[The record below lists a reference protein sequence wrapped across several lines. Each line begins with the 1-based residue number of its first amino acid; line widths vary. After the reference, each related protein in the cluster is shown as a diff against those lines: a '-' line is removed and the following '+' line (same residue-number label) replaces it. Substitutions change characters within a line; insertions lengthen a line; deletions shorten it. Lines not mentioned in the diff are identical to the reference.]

1 MFLCYVLMSFEIILM
16 FLPACNSFNE
26 DKKSSCKPYLRCYCW
41 NSLHPPIKSH
51 TAETVFHNRHLSKI
65 DSCGK
70 MLNKL
75 NRKLREN
82 PQEFVI
88 FLNLY
93 IAFYIGYWF
102 IVDQVHSM
110 KYCGFEQQLFQII
123 ISKFPLLKWV
133 QFSHIVIA
141 V

>member
-1 MFLCYVLMSFEIILM
+1 
-16 FLPACNSFNE
+16 
-26 DKKSSCKPYLRCYCW
+26 
-41 NSLHPPIKSH
+41 
-51 TAETVFHNRHLSKI
+51 
-65 DSCGK
+65 